1 MNTCRAPAP
10 LQLKNNIGSDD
21 GFDHKN
27 ANWQLLILLVLLLLI
42 LLLLVLLLLVLL
54 LLLLLLPKVVKKA
67 DASRRVVGKDLSGNM
82 EGGKPNDRYIR
93 GRR

>member
-27 ANWQLLILLVLLLLI
+27 ANWQLLILLVLLLLL
-42 LLLLVLLLLVLL
+42 LLLLVLLPLLA
-54 LLLLLLPKVVKKA
+54 LLLLPKVVKKA

-82 EGGKPNDRYIR
+82 EGVNRTIVT
-93 GRR
+93 